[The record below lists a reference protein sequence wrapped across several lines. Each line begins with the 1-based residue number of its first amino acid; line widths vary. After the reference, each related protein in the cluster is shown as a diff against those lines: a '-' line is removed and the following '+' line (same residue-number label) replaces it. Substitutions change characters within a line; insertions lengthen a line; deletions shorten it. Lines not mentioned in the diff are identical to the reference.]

1 MMRSACMSM
10 GEPAAIFQM
19 VMDTMLPLSMGPIE
33 VTFLVVF
40 IVSIFLGLAYSK
52 RVRMCISHLVGQ
64 SIGQGNF

>member
-1 MMRSACMSM
+1 MSM

-40 IVSIFLGLAYSK
+40 IVSIFLGLADSK